1 MASGLRVQLPTDE
14 IPVLGALKRE
24 RPPQSRG
31 EILEPLGDRER
42 MLVCSIATAL
52 EALRERAEAADDGT
66 DLHHIFAL
74 SADEK
79 QAVLGLLVAFKDATG
94 VTWHSAP
101 WGIE

>member
-14 IPVLGALKRE
+14 IPVLGGALKRE

-52 EALRERAEAADDGT
+52 EEFRARAESSDYE
-66 DLHHIFAL
+66 HNYAL
-74 SADEK
+74 DYSEK

-94 VTWHSAP
+94 VDWRSAP
-101 WGIE
+101 WGVE